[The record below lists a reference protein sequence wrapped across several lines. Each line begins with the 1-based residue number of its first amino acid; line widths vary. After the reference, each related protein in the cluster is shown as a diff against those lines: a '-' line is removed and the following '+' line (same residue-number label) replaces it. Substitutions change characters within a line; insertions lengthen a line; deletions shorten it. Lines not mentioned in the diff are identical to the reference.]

1 MFVRVAFWILY
12 SLKIFSV
19 LKQLIF
25 FFSKG
30 DRSSPSSARRRG
42 TDFTQM
48 DASLWFTQ
56 AKADLESANNDMHP
70 LTGKPAYEW
79 VCYKCYRAVEKALR
93 AYHYFK
99 GNGKLP
105 ASDIHGLL
113 LGVDTN
119 IRDIAFRFCN
129 FIGNEANSMQYPGI
143 ARFGKTP
150 NEVFPLSKLN
160 HN

>member
-1 MFVRVAFWILY
+1 MRFLFFKY
-12 SLKIFSV
+12 IFNFQ
-19 LKQLIF
+19 K
-25 FFSKG
+25 
-30 DRSSPSSARRRG
+30 
-42 TDFTQM
+42 
-48 DASLWFTQ
+48 
-56 AKADLESANNDMHP
+56 
-70 LTGKPAYEW
+70 
-79 VCYKCYRAVEKALR
+79 AVEKALR

-113 LGVDTN
+113 LGVETS

-150 NEVFPLSKLN
+150 NEVFPLSN
-160 HN
+160 

>member
-1 MFVRVAFWILY
+1 LLFLA
-12 SLKIFSV
+12 S
-19 LKQLIF
+19 
-25 FFSKG
+25 
-30 DRSSPSSARRRG
+30 DRSSPTSTRRKA
-42 TDFTQM
+42 TDFSQM
-48 DASLWFTQ
+48 DAGLWFTQ
-56 AKADLESANNDMHP
+56 AKSDLDSANNDMHP
-70 LTGKPAYEW
+70 LSGKPAYEW

-113 LGVDTN
+113 LGVDPN

-143 ARFGKTP
+143 ARFGKAP
-150 NEVFPLSKLN
+150 NEVFPLSN
-160 HN
+160 

>member
-1 MFVRVAFWILY
+1 
-12 SLKIFSV
+12 
-19 LKQLIF
+19 
-25 FFSKG
+25 
-30 DRSSPSSARRRG
+30 
-42 TDFTQM
+42 M
-48 DASLWFTQ
+48 DANLWFTQ
-56 AKADLESANNDMHP
+56 AKCDLDSANNDMHP
-70 LTGKPAYEW
+70 ITGKPAYEW

-93 AYHYFK
+93 AYHYYK

-113 LGVDTN
+113 LGVEPN

-150 NEVFPLSKLN
+150 NEVFPLSK
-160 HN
+160 H

>member
-1 MFVRVAFWILY
+1 M
-12 SLKIFSV
+12 
-19 LKQLIF
+19 
-25 FFSKG
+25 
-30 DRSSPSSARRRG
+30 
-42 TDFTQM
+42 
-48 DASLWFTQ
+48 
-56 AKADLESANNDMHP
+56 
-70 LTGKPAYEW
+70 
-79 VCYKCYRAVEKALR
+79 EKALR

-113 LGVDTN
+113 LGVETS

-150 NEVFPLSKLN
+150 NEVFPLSKCDTKRYLQYKIVGKFSN
-160 HN
+160 FLFFIVAKAEQALDYGKELLKLVEEVIYAN